1 MDTVLSL
8 DENLR
13 MELPEIPI
21 PASVLTLLGVCLFLA
36 ICVQPLVIVALW
48 GYARRV
54 DMRLRRVNEQL
65 DTLLKGKPVDATME
79 TPPAPMPPPVRMRRP
94 GGGY

>member
-1 MDTVLSL
+1 
-8 DENLR
+8 

-54 DMRLRRVNEQL
+54 DRHLRRVNEQL
-65 DTLLKGKPVDATME
+65 DTLLKGQPVETTME
-79 TPPAPMPPPVRMRRP
+79 APAAATPTPVRMRRP